1 MLLTS
6 QHDCDA
12 ANTKFNAFHD
22 GFLREL
28 RWQSSMRFAAS
39 MPWEEERA
47 FNSKEEQLFA
57 TGMTP
62 IGDECLSLFISHY
75 NYDWPNQPNTRLI
88 EIRLSGGIKV
98 NHQINVDVVILELI
112 FAKSS
117 EMTSCTVR
125 WEPFG
130 PPIGEPIPN
139 SEFYAERVTIEE
151 LESAN

>member
-1 MLLTS
+1 MQLTS

-12 ANTKFNAFHD
+12 ANVKFNAFHD

-39 MPWEEERA
+39 MPWEQERA
-47 FNSKEEQLFA
+47 FTTNEERLFA
-57 TGMTP
+57 TGMTA

-88 EIRLSGGIKV
+88 EIRLSGGIRV
-98 NHQINVDVVILELI
+98 NHQINMDHVILELI

-117 EMTSCTVR
+117 EMISCTIR

-130 PPIGEPIPN
+130 PPNGKLIPN
-139 SEFYAERVTIEE
+139 SNFYAERVTIEE
-151 LESAN
+151 TKSAY